1 MGGPGSGRKADPR
14 RQRLAAVLRA
24 RGLTFAAIGRRLGVT
39 PEAARQMALAAAGRP
54 APPRCASCAGPLP
67 MRSRGGRCPA
77 CVAADPDAPFAE
89 RLRALRLAA
98 GLTGAR
104 LAARAGLREP
114 GQGTDHPPISTWRL
128 ADTTREA
135 WESEARRARGQRAH
149 EILGFEN

>member
-14 RQRLAAVLRA
+14 RQRLAAALRA

-39 PEAARQMALAAAGRP
+39 PEAARQMALAAGRP

-67 MRSRGGRCPA
+67 ARSRGVRCPA

-104 LAARAGLREP
+104 LAALAGLSYTTIRNYEGGRGRP
-114 GQGTDHPPISTWRL
+114 RPRLLAALARVLGGGLLAGAGGQAP
-128 ADTTREA
+128 
-135 WESEARRARGQRAH
+135 
-149 EILGFEN
+149 